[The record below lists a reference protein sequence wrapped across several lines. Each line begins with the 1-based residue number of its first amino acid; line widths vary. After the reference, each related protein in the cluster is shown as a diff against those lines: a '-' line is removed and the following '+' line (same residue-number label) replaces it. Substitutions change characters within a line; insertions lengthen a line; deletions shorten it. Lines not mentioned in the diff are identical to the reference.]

1 MSVTT
6 ESDIL
11 NALNKNDIEGARNII
26 LAQLSADTE
35 TSASWDSPQYATDR
49 QVQQAITLDH
59 SRNSLFTYF
68 GLHTLMDRYLLRGK
82 DGKVVE
88 NPQAF
93 WARVA
98 TGIALAGFRDEG
110 MNHGGEACFTQA
122 GRRVKKSSVIRYAQ
136 SLYDIM
142 SKMWF
147 TPATPVLTNIGTN
160 RGLPISCFLNAVDD
174 NMEGITDI
182 NTENAFISKGGGGLG
197 TYWGGVR
204 HRGAKLS
211 SGGTSSG
218 IIPFLKIMD
227 SQLLAVSQGN
237 SRRGAGAVYLPVWH
251 PEIEEFA
258 EIRKPTGGDD
268 NRRCLNL
275 NHGIVIDDAFMIAA
289 TECKMYDL
297 RCPKTNAVV
306 KQVDAH
312 DLLKRLITLRMETGE
327 PYFLFIDNVN
337 RTTPIHHK
345 EKGLLVQQSNLC
357 VAPETLVLTDRG
369 NVRIDTLKDKVVTVW
384 NGFEWSEVTVK
395 QTSKAAKLLSIK
407 FSDGAELD
415 CTHKHQF
422 HIRTG
427 YGKKTV
433 NRIISADQL
442 KPGDSLIKMG
452 DAPVIEIGDDL
463 FPHPYT
469 HGFYTGDGTDITNTG
484 RPKVALYGKKQRLAK
499 YLAIRSGSGKQTKL
513 GVLNFTLDH
522 SLLPKFS
529 VPSRASLKDRLDWFA
544 GLCDADGCIVRNGT
558 NEQLQIAS
566 IHPAFLDK
574 VRLML
579 LTCGVRA
586 NVSHIHPRQVSTLP
600 DGKGGTA
607 QYVSQACY
615 RILVTSSD
623 LVRLKQSGFSPRRLK
638 ISNHVPQRNASHF
651 ISVCEVTNKGRVAPT
666 YCFTEP
672 KRHLGVFNGV
682 LTGQC
687 SEITLPT
694 GPERTAVCCLGSMNL
709 EKYDEWKFDE
719 NAVYLGVRALDNVL
733 QAFCNQAGDHH
744 DKAKRSAEAERSI
757 GLGVMGY
764 HGYLM
769 EHAIPF
775 ESVQAR
781 LANKQIFKDIHGRAI
796 AASKLLA
803 EERGVCPDAIGT
815 EFDQRNSYV
824 MSIAPTASISII
836 TGNATPC
843 IEPITGNAYVQKTM
857 GGSFLVKNR
866 FLANTLEYYGK
877 DTMDIW
883 QSVIGE
889 DGSVQHLTFLTD
901 KERMVFRT
909 AWEMNQRELIA
920 QAGDRTPFVCQAQS
934 LNLFFD
940 VAPRADGT
948 SGVSMKYLFDVH
960 VGAWAAGVK
969 SLYYLRSRSILK
981 ADSTERQAIRR
992 RIETEECAVCQ

>member
-1 MSVTT
+1 MSTTT

-11 NALNKNDIEGARNII
+11 NALNRNDIEGARDII

-82 DGKVVE
+82 AGKVVE

-147 TPATPVLTNIGTN
+147 TPATPVLTNIGTS

-174 NMEGITDI
+174 NMEGITEI

-357 VAPETLVLTDRG
+357 
-369 NVRIDTLKDKVVTVW
+369 
-384 NGFEWSEVTVK
+384 
-395 QTSKAAKLLSIK
+395 
-407 FSDGAELD
+407 
-415 CTHKHQF
+415 
-422 HIRTG
+422 
-427 YGKKTV
+427 
-433 NRIISADQL
+433 
-442 KPGDSLIKMG
+442 
-452 DAPVIEIGDDL
+452 
-463 FPHPYT
+463 
-469 HGFYTGDGTDITNTG
+469 
-484 RPKVALYGKKQRLAK
+484 
-499 YLAIRSGSGKQTKL
+499 
-513 GVLNFTLDH
+513 
-522 SLLPKFS
+522 
-529 VPSRASLKDRLDWFA
+529 
-544 GLCDADGCIVRNGT
+544 
-558 NEQLQIAS
+558 
-566 IHPAFLDK
+566 
-574 VRLML
+574 
-579 LTCGVRA
+579 
-586 NVSHIHPRQVSTLP
+586 
-600 DGKGGTA
+600 
-607 QYVSQACY
+607 
-615 RILVTSSD
+615 
-623 LVRLKQSGFSPRRLK
+623 
-638 ISNHVPQRNASHF
+638 
-651 ISVCEVTNKGRVAPT
+651 
-666 YCFTEP
+666 
-672 KRHLGVFNGV
+672 
-682 LTGQC
+682 

-733 QAFCNQAGDHH
+733 QAFCNQAGNHH

-781 LANKQIFKDIHGRAI
+781 IANKQIFKDIHGRAI

-843 IEPITGNAYVQKTM
+843 IEPMTGNAYVQKTM

-883 QSVIGE
+883 QSIIGE

>member
-1 MSVTT
+1 MSTTT

-11 NALNKNDIEGARNII
+11 NALNRNDIEGARDII

-82 DGKVVE
+82 AGKVVE

-147 TPATPVLTNIGTN
+147 TPATPVLTNIGTS

-174 NMEGITDI
+174 NMEGITEI

-357 VAPETLVLTDRG
+357 
-369 NVRIDTLKDKVVTVW
+369 
-384 NGFEWSEVTVK
+384 
-395 QTSKAAKLLSIK
+395 
-407 FSDGAELD
+407 
-415 CTHKHQF
+415 
-422 HIRTG
+422 
-427 YGKKTV
+427 
-433 NRIISADQL
+433 
-442 KPGDSLIKMG
+442 
-452 DAPVIEIGDDL
+452 
-463 FPHPYT
+463 
-469 HGFYTGDGTDITNTG
+469 
-484 RPKVALYGKKQRLAK
+484 
-499 YLAIRSGSGKQTKL
+499 
-513 GVLNFTLDH
+513 
-522 SLLPKFS
+522 
-529 VPSRASLKDRLDWFA
+529 
-544 GLCDADGCIVRNGT
+544 
-558 NEQLQIAS
+558 
-566 IHPAFLDK
+566 
-574 VRLML
+574 
-579 LTCGVRA
+579 
-586 NVSHIHPRQVSTLP
+586 
-600 DGKGGTA
+600 
-607 QYVSQACY
+607 
-615 RILVTSSD
+615 
-623 LVRLKQSGFSPRRLK
+623 
-638 ISNHVPQRNASHF
+638 
-651 ISVCEVTNKGRVAPT
+651 
-666 YCFTEP
+666 
-672 KRHLGVFNGV
+672 
-682 LTGQC
+682 

-733 QAFCNQAGDHH
+733 QAFCNQAGNHH

-781 LANKQIFKDIHGRAI
+781 IANKQIFKDIHGRAI

-883 QSVIGE
+883 QSIIGE

>member
-1 MSVTT
+1 MRTVT

-11 NALNKNDIEGARNII
+11 TALNTNNIDGARDLI
-26 LAQLSADTE
+26 LEQLYAT
-35 TSASWDSPQYATDR
+35 TAGAASWDSPQYATDSN
-49 QVQQAITLDH
+49 VQTSIVLED
-59 SRNSLFTYF
+59 SRDTLFTYF
-68 GLHTLMDRYLLRGK
+68 GLRTLMDRYLLRGA
-82 DGKVVE
+82 DGRVVE
-88 NPQAF
+88 SPQAF
-93 WARVA
+93 WARIA

-122 GRRVKKSSVIRYAQ
+122 GRRIKKSSVIRYAQ
-136 SLYDIM
+136 RLYDIM

-147 TPATPVLTNIGTN
+147 TPATPVLTNIGTK

-174 NMEGITDI
+174 SMEGITGI

-204 HRGAKLS
+204 HLGAKLS

-227 SQLLAVSQGN
+227 AQLLAVSQGN

-337 RTTPIHHK
+337 RTTPKHHV

-357 VAPETLVLTDRG
+357 
-369 NVRIDTLKDKVVTVW
+369 
-384 NGFEWSEVTVK
+384 
-395 QTSKAAKLLSIK
+395 
-407 FSDGAELD
+407 
-415 CTHKHQF
+415 
-422 HIRTG
+422 
-427 YGKKTV
+427 
-433 NRIISADQL
+433 
-442 KPGDSLIKMG
+442 
-452 DAPVIEIGDDL
+452 
-463 FPHPYT
+463 
-469 HGFYTGDGTDITNTG
+469 
-484 RPKVALYGKKQRLAK
+484 
-499 YLAIRSGSGKQTKL
+499 
-513 GVLNFTLDH
+513 
-522 SLLPKFS
+522 
-529 VPSRASLKDRLDWFA
+529 
-544 GLCDADGCIVRNGT
+544 
-558 NEQLQIAS
+558 
-566 IHPAFLDK
+566 
-574 VRLML
+574 
-579 LTCGVRA
+579 
-586 NVSHIHPRQVSTLP
+586 
-600 DGKGGTA
+600 
-607 QYVSQACY
+607 
-615 RILVTSSD
+615 
-623 LVRLKQSGFSPRRLK
+623 
-638 ISNHVPQRNASHF
+638 
-651 ISVCEVTNKGRVAPT
+651 
-666 YCFTEP
+666 
-672 KRHLGVFNGV
+672 
-682 LTGQC
+682 

-694 GPERTAVCCLGSMNL
+694 TPDRTAVCCLGSMNL
-709 EKYDEWKFDE
+709 EKYDEWKDDE
-719 NAVYLGVRALDNVL
+719 YVVYLGVRALDNVL

-769 EHAIPF
+769 DHNIPF

-781 LANKQIFKDIHGRAI
+781 IANKQIFKRLHEKAI
-796 AASKLLA
+796 SASRTLA
-803 EERGVCPDAIGT
+803 DERGVCPDAIGT
-815 EFDQRNSYV
+815 SFDQRNSYV

-866 FLANTLEYYGK
+866 FLSKVLAKHGK
-877 DTMDIW
+877 DTPAIW
-883 QSVIGE
+883 QSIIGE
-889 DGSVQHLTFLTD
+889 DGSVQHLAFLTD
-901 KERMVFRT
+901 AERAVFRT

-920 QAGDRTPFVCQAQS
+920 QASDRTPYICQAQS

-940 VAPRADGT
+940 VASRADGT

-960 VGAWAAGVK
+960 VGAWAGGVK